1 MNLND
6 YKLIFVAIGLIGVL
20 IIASPVL
27 AEVVR
32 LPPGEQ
38 FSELYLLGP
47 GHMAQDYP
55 YNVEVGQSYSIFAG
69 VGNHL
74 GSSAYYVLAVK
85 LKNQTDPFPNATN
98 GIPSPLPILYEARF
112 VIPDNQTLETPITF
126 AVESATISENQSLI
140 QTININ
146 NAAFSVDKFA
156 AWNSTTTTYAYQLLF
171 ELWLYNPTTTS
182 IEYNRRYV
190 NLQLN
195 LTATS

>member
-6 YKLIFVAIGLIGVL
+6 YKLVFVAIGLIGLL

-55 YNVEVGQSYSIFAG
+55 YNVEVGQSYSIFVG

-74 GSSAYYVLAVK
+74 GSSAYYLLAVK
-85 LKNQTDPFPNATN
+85 LKNQTDPFPNAAN
-98 GIPSPLPILYEARF
+98 GLPSPLPVLYEARF

-126 AVESATISENQSLI
+126 AVEGATFSGNQSLI
-140 QTININ
+140 QTIRID
-146 NAAFSVDKFA
+146 NAVFSVNKPT
-156 AWNSTTTTYAYQLLF
+156 AWNSTTSTYAYQLLF
-171 ELWLYNPTTTS
+171 ELWLYNPTTVN
-182 IEYNRRYV
+182 IEYNSRYV